1 MANWI
6 IRSSQDWLSPLVGV
20 MKTELLKQAVIHTDE
35 TPVQVLNVEF

>member
-6 IRSSQDWLSPLVGV
+6 IRSSQDWLSPQVSV